1 MAFEPIDVPL
11 FVNGFLNFKTSC
23 AKNEIPLKPISL
35 SGLELDIQINIEIVL
50 RYIIILFY
58 KKVRCSVRHF
68 FRNKFEMARSLAKRI
83 PFQNHQLIFTIRTS
97 DVLKDTREN
106 ESACLFKGL
115 YCSVG
120 YLSYF

>member
-11 FVNGFLNFKTSC
+11 FVNGCFNFKTSC
-23 AKNEIPLKPISL
+23 AKNEIPLTPILL

-50 RYIIILFY
+50 RYIISLFY
-58 KKVRCSVRHF
+58 KKFRSSARHF
-68 FRNKFEMARSLAKRI
+68 FRNKFEMARSLTKKI

-97 DVLKDTREN
+97 DVLKDTRGN

-115 YCSVG
+115 YCTVG
-120 YLSYF
+120 YL